1 MKEYNIDLVIDK
13 TFNVRA
19 ESLQEA
25 KELAIEKA
33 RSLMDTYNSLT
44 IDFVDEVIEEDP
56 EFADEF
62 EAYCYDDKGR
72 CVHCY
77 AIEADH
83 FDGARSAARDFYK
96 SDFPNR
102 PLLRIAIVKNNEEY
116 NYYEDLD

>member
-1 MKEYNIDLVIDK
+1 MKEYNIDLIINK
-13 TFNVRA
+13 TFNVHA

-25 KELAIEKA
+25 KELAIQKA
-33 RSLMDTYNSLT
+33 RFLMDSYNSLT
-44 IDFVDEVIEEDP
+44 IDFVEEVTEEDL

-62 EAYCYDDKGR
+62 EAYCYDDKGV

-77 AIEADH
+77 GIEADH

-116 NYYEDLD
+116 DYYEDLD